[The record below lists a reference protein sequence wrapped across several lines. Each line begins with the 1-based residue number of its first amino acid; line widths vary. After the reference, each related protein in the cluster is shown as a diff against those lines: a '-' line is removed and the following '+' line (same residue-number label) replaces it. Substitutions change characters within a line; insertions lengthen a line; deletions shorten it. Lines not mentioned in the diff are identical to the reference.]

1 MEVKIVEFKPRKIA
15 VYEHRG
21 APEELMNSVSAFV
34 EWRKETGLS
43 PVATSET
50 FGIPYSD
57 PEKTEKS
64 AFRFDIAGTVNED
77 IPDNRFGVKNGQL
90 SGGKCAVV
98 RHYGNLD
105 FISQTVYS
113 LYQNWLPQSGEQ
125 ASGDPCFFHYLN
137 ISPDTDKNTLQTDVY
152 LPLK

>member
-1 MEVKIVEFKPRKIA
+1 MEVKIVEFEPKKVA

-43 PVATSET
+43 PIASSDT
-50 FGIPYSD
+50 FGIPYNN
-57 PEKTEKS
+57 PESTEKS
-64 AFRFDIAGTVNED
+64 SFRFDIAGSVEEE
-77 IPDNRFGVKNGQL
+77 IPSNRFGVKNGQIP
-90 SGGKCAVV
+90 GARCAVV

-105 FISQTVYS
+105 FIGKTVQS
-113 LYQNWLPQSGEQ
+113 LYQDWLPSSGEQ
-125 ASGDPCFFHYLN
+125 PSGEPCFFHYLN
-137 ISPDTDKNTLQTDVY
+137 ISPDTDKNSLQTDVY